1 VNMIETLII
10 VRGKQIKVVYWDLR
24 SNFGAKI
31 RGLLA
36 IEKKCHFNKLSMAIR
51 MAN

>member
-10 VRGKQIKVVYWDLR
+10 VRGKQIKDVYWGFPVHFWCQ
-24 SNFGAKI
+24 N
-31 RGLLA
+31 RGVA
-36 IEKKCHFNKLSMAIR
+36 CHRGECHFNKLSMVIT